1 MATFI
6 RSPIQH
12 AQGMQHKTS
21 HLPWTERH
29 WAEITQITHMMAVF
43 MVDVCTLPV
52 VCWSSL
58 YELHTHTMSS
68 NAKAT
73 LKWAPLLG
81 PLDEDAE
88 TPRVA

>member
-1 MATFI
+1 
-6 RSPIQH
+6 
-12 AQGMQHKTS
+12 
-21 HLPWTERH
+21 
-29 WAEITQITHMMAVF
+29 MMAVF